1 MLVVCACAL
10 PVGKSD
16 KFAGNFVNFGG
27 NFVDFGGNFVSFGGN
42 FVSSDGGLAGY
53 GGDRAV
59 LTASIPCIMLK
70 GPL

>member
-16 KFAGNFVNFGG
+16 KFAGNFVN
-27 NFVDFGGNFVSFGGN
+27 FGGNFVSFGGN

-59 LTASIPCIMLK
+59 LTASILCSMLK

>member
-16 KFAGNFVNFGG
+16 KFAGNFVN
-27 NFVDFGGNFVSFGGN
+27 FGGNFVSFGGN